1 MDQALSVELFSFSK
15 MPVINNLSPEILSY
29 IFTFCVDKVDGHFII
44 PSPKTAPLLLI
55 QICRYWT
62 QVAVGTSE
70 LWKSISLHRH
80 ARFPYGYNFVRDG
93 ERLADWI
100 GRASIRNV
108 AVDLSYD
115 QLSRFKDILM
125 WNDLI
130 VIVLALLHP
139 DIKCDR
145 LHLDL
150 PDDCMEKVFWKLDAS
165 DLTCANTRAL
175 SLKSSKVK
183 FCRMRYRR
191 WYDFGN
197 PNLNVDASRPYQMD
211 FNLEKFPALE
221 ELTISFPAPYTICN
235 TALQLTK
242 LDIVLYYWKTF
253 ESCVDLMPNLV
264 EVKVT
269 LNVDLAMDTPLTGN
283 SPLEATNVR
292 KLEICSE
299 FDGQVGSEGFRSFF
313 LAFRFPQLHTFAV
326 RYGKVPHSE
335 DGVSSIA
342 LPLTGFVRNHGTI
355 ENFALVNFPI
365 PELEIERFTNLFSLI
380 PRVKH
385 IELRNEAK
393 NILPCIGSALC
404 WSERRPICP
413 ELCSLKIHSNIR
425 YERERERSITRLAQ
439 MLISRRP
446 EEPSSCGGKSAKKS
460 KLIHRLDHLQL
471 SRHLVDSLERTVY
484 GNALKE
490 NGLKITT
497 IRWPEARL
505 TNY

>member
-183 FCRMRYRR
+183 FCRTRYRR
-191 WYDFGN
+191 WYGFGN
-197 PNLNVDASRPYQMD
+197 PNLNVDAPRPYRMD
-211 FNLEKFPALE
+211 FNLAKFPALE

-235 TALQLTK
+235 TAYQLTK
-242 LDIVLYYWKTF
+242 LDIMVYYWKTF
-253 ESCVDLMPNLV
+253 QSCVDLMPNLE
-264 EVKVT
+264 EVRVVLKDDLT
-269 LNVDLAMDTPLTGN
+269 LDTPLSGN
-283 SPLEATNVR
+283 SSSVATNVR
-292 KLEICSE
+292 KLEICSGLNG
-299 FDGQVGSEGFRSFF
+299 DDGSEGLQSFF
-313 LAFRFPQLHTFAV
+313 LAFRFPQLCTLTV
-326 RYGKVPHSE
+326 RCVKVSYSE
-335 DGVSSIA
+335 DPVSSIA
-342 LPLTGFVRNHGTI
+342 VPLTAFLRNHGTI
-355 ENFALVNFPI
+355 ENFVLDNFPI
-365 PELEIERFTNLFSLI
+365 PDAEIERFTYLFSLM
-380 PRVKH
+380 PKVKH
-385 IELRNEAK
+385 IELRDRES
-393 NILPCIGSALC
+393 NILPCIASALY
-404 WSERRPICP
+404 WSEHCPICP
-413 ELCSLKIHSNIR
+413 ELRSLKIHSNIL
-425 YERERERSITRLAQ
+425 YDQERELSITRFAS
-439 MLISRRP
+439 MLNSRRP
-446 EEPSSCGGKSAKKS
+446 NEPCPCGDKSAKKS
-460 KLIHRLDHLQL
+460 KLIRRLDHLQL
-471 SRHLVDSLERTVY
+471 NRHIVVFLDRTIH

-490 NGLKITT
+490 NGLQITT
-497 IRWPEARL
+497 I
-505 TNY
+505 